1 MITLKTCRESV
12 VMTRPGGLTPRSLP
26 WLAAPLKHEKAG
38 PPRLSAFVSEARPAL
53 PRNSALIEGLRQ
65 RIHDIER
72 HTPVLAPVLARVLE
86 PVLEPGSNP
95 NRPTPWTLGIGDI
108 DAYLGPAGLNASA
121 VHEIKPATAGAGAA
135 IASMGFALRLASR
148 RLQQIS
154 ATDPDGPRPRILWC
168 VTRNNAHETGELYAP
183 GLAALG
189 LDPACFLMVETART
203 SEALWAME
211 EGLKC
216 AGLAL
221 VIGQPGAIDL
231 TPARRLSLAA
241 EHASTPCLLLTPIQ
255 APPAAATSS
264 RWRIHPAPSA
274 AHRFDRCAPDRPRL
288 TATLERCQ
296 HSPGS
301 SLGDV
306 SPSFSLPKSFVLEW
320 PHGPDETAHRVSM
333 AAALADRTLSPPDAK
348 CRTG

>member
-1 MITLKTCRESV
+1 MLIIPPMIALKTCRESV

-53 PRNSALIEGLRQ
+53 PHDTALIEGLRR

-72 HTPVLAPVLARVLE
+72 HTPILA
-86 PVLEPGSNP
+86 PVLEPGS
-95 NRPTPWTLGIGDI
+95 TAPWTPGIGDI

-121 VHEIKPATAGAGAA
+121 VHEIKPATTGAGAA

-148 RLQQIS
+148 RLQQVT
-154 ATDPDGPRPRILWC
+154 ATHPDGPRPRILWC

-189 LDPACFLMVETART
+189 LDPACFLIVETART

-241 EHASTPCLLLTPIQ
+241 EHASTPCLLLTPQQ
-255 APPAAATSS
+255 APSAAATAT

-274 AHRFDRCAPDRPRL
+274 MHRFDGRAPGRPCL

-301 SLGDV
+301 SLGGSSRGD
-306 SPSFSLPKSFVLEW
+306 SSQSFALPKSFVLEW
-320 PHGPDETAHRVSM
+320 PHGPDETAHRVAM
-333 AAALADRTLSPPDAK
+333 AAALADRTLGDRKSVV
-348 CRTG
+348 